1 VKKRSVVLK
10 VFLLLTIPPDSLL
23 MISPKVTYFPF
34 SSFPCLRAVALQR
47 AGVEA
52 GIQGIYIVSCFR
64 RAAFGLLLEFI
75 PMQIGAGV
83 TAFRA

>member
-1 VKKRSVVLK
+1 VKKRRVVL
-10 VFLLLTIPPDSLL
+10 
-23 MISPKVTYFPF
+23 
-34 SSFPCLRAVALQR
+34 AVALQR

-52 GIQGIYIVSCFR
+52 GIQGIYIGSCFR